1 MKSGFI
7 EQFANS
13 GFSSFFGDILRNVRK
28 TELLRFNWKPDLYLD
43 GIACSVHG
51 FIADK
56 KIEVFNASGQPP
68 GGLITDFGSFFHSYR
83 TGYNELGLIVTRIPQ
98 FGIPEKKNRENRS
111 EKLQTLN
118 YMKNSW
124 KYGDLTRKITKLRK
138 SEKFVKV
145 NRFWHSNLT
154 RKTFNLTLEVLSFWP
169 EFSVLNRFQFY

>member
-28 TELLRFNWKPDLYLD
+28 TELLRLNKIPDLYLD

-56 KIEVFNASGQPP
+56 KIEVFHASRQPP

-98 FGIPEKKNRENRS
+98 FGIPEKNKIR
-111 EKLQTLN
+111 EKLQTSKTMEISSN
-118 YMKNSW
+118 YGCSVFHC
-124 KYGDLTRKITKLRK
+124 DFTRK
-138 SEKFVKV
+138 S
-145 NRFWHSNLT
+145 
-154 RKTFNLTLEVLSFWP
+154 
-169 EFSVLNRFQFY
+169 